1 MEAMKKLVFATNNA
15 HKLEEIRH
23 ILSGKVEV
31 LSLRDIEC
39 DDEIEE
45 TGTTL
50 EENALIKAR
59 YIYQKYG
66 LDCFAD
72 DTGLLVDAL
81 DGRPGVYSA
90 RYAGPNCSPADNR
103 ALMLRELDG
112 VPTPRTAHFTTV
124 IALIEAG
131 QETLFTGSVQGEI
144 TTEERG
150 EEGFGYD
157 PIFCPVGY
165 RETFAELGGEV
176 KNLISHRAR
185 AVAKLVNYLL
195 RK

>member
-1 MEAMKKLVFATNNA
+1 MKKLVFATNNA

-31 LSLRDIEC
+31 LSLKDIEC
-39 DDEIEE
+39 YDEIEE

-66 LDCFAD
+66 LNCFAD
-72 DTGLLVDAL
+72 DTGLLVEAL
-81 DGRPGVYSA
+81 GGRPGVYSA
-90 RYAGPNCSPADNR
+90 RYAGPDCSPADNR
-103 ALMLRELDG
+103 ALMLRELEG
-112 VPTPRTAHFTTV
+112 VPCPRSACFTTV
-124 IALIEAG
+124 IALIEQG
-131 QETLFTGSVQGEI
+131 QETLFSGSVEGEI

-150 EEGFGYD
+150 GEGFGYD

-165 RETFAELGGEV
+165 TQTFAELGSEI

-185 AVAKLVNYLL
+185 AVAKLAAYLL
-195 RK
+195 GK